1 MGRRQWIRM
10 RIGNKNT
17 LLRLL
22 DSKLAHALDII
33 IEQAH
38 EDGTWISSLEER
50 DFIQKR
56 IGISPPTFFRYINQL
71 VNKSI
76 LLPQPGRGVYRLN
89 RDLIQISS

>member
-1 MGRRQWIRM
+1 M

-22 DSKLAHALDII
+22 DSKLAYALDII

-38 EDGTWISSLEER
+38 EDGTWVSSQEER
-50 DFIQKR
+50 SYIESK
-56 IGISPPTFFRYINQL
+56 IGVSPPTFFRYINQL

-89 RDLIQISS
+89 RDMIQISS